1 MAEHPNAALLRNG
14 YAAFATGDMATLREL
29 FADDI
34 VWHVSGASPLAGD
47 YNGREAVFAF
57 FSRSTELSGGTLR
70 IELHDVVANDE
81 HAVALAR
88 ETASRQGKRLNAREA
103 HVYHVRNGKVT
114 EFWSFAEDQR
124 AEDEFWS

>member
-1 MAEHPNAALLRNG
+1 MAEHPNVSLLKKG
-14 YAAFATGDMATLREL
+14 YEAFATGDMATLREL

-47 YNGREAVFAF
+47 HSGREAVFAF
-57 FSRSTELSGGTLR
+57 FSRSAELSGGTLR
-70 IELHDVVANDE
+70 IELHDVLANDE

-103 HVYHVRNGKVT
+103 DVYHVRNGKVT

-124 AEDEFWS
+124 LTDAFWT